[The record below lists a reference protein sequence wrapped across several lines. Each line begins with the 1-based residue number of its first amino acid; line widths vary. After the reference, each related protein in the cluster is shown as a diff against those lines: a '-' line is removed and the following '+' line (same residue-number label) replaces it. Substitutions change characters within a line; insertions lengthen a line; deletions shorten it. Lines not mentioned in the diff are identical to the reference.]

1 MEIKGMRKLTVTRIK
16 KFTGSFIPYYCVVNT
31 TLDEFRNYVKL
42 RNSAHIDHDEIINS
56 MHAIAN
62 GEEITIEIE
71 NSETTLFVFARTSTG
86 RILSELVT
94 IETGSADIS
103 YQLVTTYSWIKGSSY
118 QLMRDK

>member
-1 MEIKGMRKLTVTRIK
+1 
-16 KFTGSFIPYYCVVNT
+16 
-31 TLDEFRNYVKL
+31 
-42 RNSAHIDHDEIINS
+42 